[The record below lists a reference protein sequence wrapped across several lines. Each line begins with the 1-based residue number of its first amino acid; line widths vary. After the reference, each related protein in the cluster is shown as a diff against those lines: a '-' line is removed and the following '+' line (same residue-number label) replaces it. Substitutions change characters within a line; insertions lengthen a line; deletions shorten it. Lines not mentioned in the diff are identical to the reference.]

1 MKSDNGNDDGRDTPV
16 YMKDLKPE
24 YREHFAR
31 LFTAT
36 GATLTE
42 SVMSWGFETIKHL
55 ALINAAGLAGAAALY
70 SVPAVQKA
78 ASAALPW
85 FLVGLVVT
93 ILTMSMVYV
102 GGLIYTASY
111 HRKMMMVLT
120 DQAPISSA
128 KTSVW
133 VQSAVAVNWLAV
145 LATLGLFLIGVY
157 KLVSGA

>member
-1 MKSDNGNDDGRDTPV
+1 MKSDNGNDGGRDTLV

-24 YREHFAR
+24 YREHFAQ

-128 KTSVW
+128 KASVW
-133 VQSAVAVNWLAV
+133 VQSAVGVNWLAV
-145 LATLGLFLIGVY
+145 LATLGLFLVGVY
-157 KLVSGA
+157 KLVCGA